1 MEDKT
6 LIAHLEGII
15 LETDH
20 GKRFELCQCL
30 KESDAQQGLVET
42 IDRVFQIQ

>member
-1 MEDKT
+1 MKDKT

-15 LETDH
+15 LETDR

-30 KESDAQQGLVET
+30 KESVAQQGLAET
-42 IDRVFQIQ
+42 ISRVFQIQ